1 MDLLTTLGG
10 SSSFAARRAFIQR
23 FVEIS
28 TRRDRRAR
36 HRRRATF
43 GAAVV
48 FVAAAVVAA
57 LHRRGAEARSAAAEW
72 LASGIVVA
80 LGALAAATH

>member
-1 MDLLTTLGG
+1 L
-10 SSSFAARRAFIQR
+10 
-23 FVEIS
+23 EIS

-48 FVAAAVVAA
+48 FVAVAVVAA
-57 LHRRGAEARSAAAEW
+57 LYRRGSEAGSDAAEW